1 MPLARGM
8 DARRPEAQD
17 GRARGGAPAG
27 GAAGPAFVRTGEIVT
42 PDSPPLSPGEIAVF
56 DAIASGVE
64 RTYRVTKSE
73 LLAIVTGQSPE
84 AVAK

>member
-1 MPLARGM
+1 MPLAKGM
-8 DARRPEAQD
+8 DARRSEAQD

-56 DAIASGVE
+56 DAIASGAE
-64 RTYRVTKSE
+64 RTYRVSKSE